1 MTEITQL
8 LSRAA
13 QGETEASNQLMP
25 MIYEQLCTV
34 AHRQL
39 AHRALRQTLSTTDL
53 VHEAYL
59 ALFGDAELAW
69 RDRGHFF
76 AYAARTMRHILID
89 RTRGRLASKRGGDI
103 ERVDIDDVAIGI
115 DGESMA
121 LLELDQALTRMEA
134 EHPRLVQVVELRF
147 FAGLSVEDAAALLEV
162 DPRTVKRDWRKAR
175 AFLNVALG
183 NAN

>member
-8 LSRAA
+8 LARAA
-13 QGETEASNQLMP
+13 QGEAEATNQLMP
-25 MIYEQLCTV
+25 MIYERLCTI

-39 AHRALRQTLSTTDL
+39 ANPLQRQTLSTTDL

-69 RDRGHFF
+69 HDRGHFF

-89 RTRGRLASKRGGDI
+89 RARGRLAGKRGGEVERIDI
-103 ERVDIDDVAIGI
+103 ADVTVGV

-121 LLELDQALTRMEA
+121 LLELDQALTQMKT

-147 FAGLSVEDAAALLEV
+147 FAGLSVEDTASSLGIDA
-162 DPRTVKRDWRKAR
+162 RTVKRDWRKAR
-175 AFLNVALG
+175 AFLIVAFGLAG
-183 NAN
+183 